1 MPSTISA
8 GTTAGTA
15 IAVAGDTTGNLAF
28 QTNGTTTAMTIDT
41 SQNVGIGTTTPSQ
54 KLVVSGS
61 GAQRF
66 DIVDTGGATVRT
78 STSGGV
84 GFVGTT
90 TNHPL
95 VMFTNDDERMRI
107 DNSGNVGIGGTPDIA
122 KFAVAN
128 NTPNGTYDTR
138 IYGVVG
144 TSTTYLDSDA
154 SGLFGAGA
162 GEFQIQ
168 NGTSSR
174 PAMLSLGGSLGT
186 DEALGTINFFR
197 SGNTDDYR
205 SRAQIA
211 GTVTS
216 TGTANQHG
224 GILRFYTAANG
235 ATNPSE
241 RMRIT
246 EGGAVFFLSL
256 ASGAGTNALRWS
268 TSTGQM
274 TYDTSSARYKDNIRD
289 SVYGLSH
296 VMQMRS
302 AQFEY
307 KDNARSDVGFIAEE
321 MQSIVP
327 ELVGLD
333 KDGQADSVSYDRM
346 VSVLVK
352 AIQELNAKVDAQAAE
367 IAALKGAAL

>member
-1 MPSTISA
+1 MALTKIQSGMLDGGSGLNLSDSAPANTLVTTSA
-8 GTTAGTA
+8 G
-15 IAVAGDTTGNLAF
+15 D
-28 QTNGTTTAMTIDT
+28 
-41 SQNVGIGTTTPSQ
+41 
-54 KLVVSGS
+54 
-61 GAQRF
+61 
-66 DIVDTGGATVRT
+66 
-78 STSGGV
+78 
-84 GFVGTT
+84 
-90 TNHPL
+90 
-95 VMFTNDDERMRI
+95 
-107 DNSGNVGIGGTPDIA
+107 VGIGGTPDIA
-122 KFAVAN
+122 KFSVAN

-154 SGLFGAGA
+154 SALFGAGA

-174 PAMLSLGGSLGT
+174 PAMLSLGGSLST

-197 SGNTDDYR
+197 SGNTDGYR

-211 GTVTS
+211 SSVTS

-224 GILRFYTAANG
+224 GLLRFYTAANG

-246 EGGAVFFLSL
+246 EGGAMYFYAL
-256 ASGAGTNALRWS
+256 ASGAGTNTLKWS

-274 TYDTSSARYKDNIRD
+274 TYDTSSVRYKDNIRD
-289 SVYGLSH
+289 SVYGLDH

-302 AQFEY
+302 TQFEY
-307 KDNARSDVGFIAEE
+307 KDDGRSDVGFIAEE
-321 MQSIVP
+321 LQPIVP

-346 VSVLVK
+346 VSVLTK
-352 AIQELNAKVDAQAAE
+352 AIQEQQAIITDLKARIETLEAK
-367 IAALKGAAL
+367 